1 MSRILI
7 VDDEQVERDG
17 LEAILKSQFNQH
29 EFMQAENGRRAIELA
44 NEWLPDLVL
53 MDIRMP
59 GINGLEAIETISAAH
74 PQMKFV
80 MITAFDTFD
89 YARKALR
96 LKVKDYILKP
106 SKADVIIDKVNEI
119 LREITIEHDEV
130 AQHQQLE
137 DRLDRLLPIAQTD
150 LVTQLLF
157 DHVHDVHLDE
167 MLGLVGGSSNREA
180 LVMTL
185 MMNTRDG
192 LHLDKQVL
200 ERWYAAVKEQL
211 QSSIYGWI
219 GAMTGRQIPLIVF
232 REENKSLRSQALVM
246 VRTIS
251 NLLQRFPEL
260 ECFIGIGNAY
270 PSLEHIRLSYQE
282 ALLASVDMSL
292 PTKHRFYSDSLNAS
306 EFEQEQHARQLE
318 KQVMDDVRFGNW
330 EQVQVRIIGLIEHYE
345 KCGASVMIS
354 LQRALEAMWIT
365 YRMLQELGIESER
378 PVYSFQVSHYRQLR
392 TETISMLEKMMRSA
406 ITMKENVKP
415 DIVHQIKQYIME
427 NSSKD
432 ISLEMIADRVNLSP
446 YYISKLFKEQLGLNY
461 IDYLTECRIERAKS
475 LMCDSELSL
484 KEITFEIGYNDPNY
498 FSRVFRRV
506 YGISPTEY
514 RKRIFNNKV
523 QVNDKK

>member
-1 MSRILI
+1 MYRILI

-17 LEAILKSQFNQH
+17 LEAMLRSQFSQH

-59 GINGLEAIETISAAH
+59 GIDGLEAIEVISVTQ

-96 LKVKDYILKP
+96 LRVKDYILKP
-106 SKADVIIDKVNEI
+106 SKADVIINKVNEV
-119 LREITIEHDEV
+119 LREITIERAEV
-130 AQHQQLE
+130 VQHQQLE

-157 DHVHDVHLDE
+157 DHVHEVHLDE

-185 MMNTRDG
+185 MMNTKDG
-192 LHLDKQVL
+192 LQLDKLVL
-200 ERWYAAVKEQL
+200 ERWYATVKEQL
-211 QSSIYGWI
+211 QQSIHGWI
-219 GAMTGRQIPLIVF
+219 GAMTGRQIPVIVF
-232 REENKSLRSQALVM
+232 RDDNKSLRSQAVYIVRLVL
-246 VRTIS
+246 
-251 NLLQRFPEL
+251 NLIQRFPEL
-260 ECFIGIGNAY
+260 ECFIGIGNEY

-282 ALLASVDMSL
+282 ALLASVDMNL
-292 PTKHRFYSDSLNAS
+292 PSKHRFYSDSLNTS

-354 LQRALEAMWIT
+354 QQRALEAMWIT

-378 PVYSFQVSHYRQLR
+378 PLYSFQVSHYRQLR

-406 ITMKENVKP
+406 IAMKENVKP

-461 IDYLTECRIERAKS
+461 IDFLTECRVERAKA
-475 LMCDSELSL
+475 LMCDSEMSL

-506 YGISPTEY
+506 HGISPTEY
-514 RKRIFNNKV
+514 RKMIFHNKV
-523 QVNDKK
+523 